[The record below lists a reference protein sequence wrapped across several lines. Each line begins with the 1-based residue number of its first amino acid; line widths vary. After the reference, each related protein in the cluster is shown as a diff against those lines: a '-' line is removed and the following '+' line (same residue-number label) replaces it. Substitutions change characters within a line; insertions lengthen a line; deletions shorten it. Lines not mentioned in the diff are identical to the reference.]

1 MVLPLDM
8 VRAALHGDLSAL
20 QAWLEADAARN
31 VNDVYD
37 DPGPPVGNFHG
48 CGLLFAACSCVAE
61 SDQGAGAFDLVEYL
75 VAQGANVHHRPP
87 RARGG
92 TGPTPLHRACK
103 YALCGVVA
111 VLVQAGADVNAG
123 VNAPTW
129 MTLPGD
135 DAGAAPLGLL
145 FDEAVLHLRARN
157 LGEIRDTG
165 EVLEDMASS
174 MIALLKAG
182 AALDFVHVDKSDP
195 EHPELVPTT
204 LEDVIKNLM
213 YSPWAGVENLPQ
225 RTFTCPPDDVCREY
239 DDTTWSPHPSKR
251 FLYKEWDGRYYA
263 VEVPRLVR
271 PGMQFQAHPEALGS
285 LTTCLDLAQ
294 AVRASMYP
302 PASSR
307 LTPWRQYVLA
317 PRLELLRLRSLVAQS
332 RASSKLKRSLPS
344 TAATRSDRKFD
355 CTTQVGVLDALAQT
369 KPALSG
375 FIIPPPRQGYS
386 QRPLSTTSVAAMRHI
401 EWLMAPQ
408 TPKEIVWRV
417 LKYWDNGRYY

>member
-1 MVLPLDM
+1 MVLPDNI
-8 VRAALHGDLSAL
+8 VIAARDGDLSTVRT
-20 QAWLEADAARN
+20 WLESDATHDI
-31 VNDVYD
+31 NDVAGADLPGD
-37 DPGPPVGNFHG
+37 DVWSVKGR
-48 CGLLFAACSCVAE
+48 GLLHLAALCHGRQE
-61 SDQGAGAFDLVEYL
+61 GAGYDYGGLRRACDMVTYL
-75 VAQGANVHHRPP
+75 VAHGANVNQRD
-87 RARGG
+87 AGG
-92 TGPTPLHRACK
+92 EPPLHLACGN
-103 YALCGVVA
+103 ALTSA
-111 VLVQAGADVNAG
+111 VYELLQAGADPDGASTA
-123 VNAPTW
+123 NAPLYW
-129 MTLPGD
+129 VFNGILQLADNKRGD
-135 DAGAAPLGLL
+135 RDIGEVLQDMCTCMVELLRAGAA
-145 FDEAVLHLRARN
+145 
-157 LGEIRDTG
+157 I
-165 EVLEDMASS
+165 
-174 MIALLKAG
+174 
-182 AALDFVHVDKSDP
+182 DFFHVAEGCGDP
-195 EHPELVPTT
+195 MRG
-204 LEDVIKNLM
+204 LEDVILEVM
-213 YSPWAGVENLPQ
+213 YSPRARVENLPQ

-239 DDTTWSPHPSKR
+239 DYMWGKR

-263 VEVPRLVR
+263 VNVSEAVR